1 MRDTAGAYFV
11 CGKAGNMNINRKISK
26 YNFNK
31 GSVSRIKYIVIHYV
45 GALGGAEDN
54 CRYYG
59 GGNRN
64 ASAHYFVGFNGEV
77 WQCVEDANIA
87 WHCGAS
93 SYKHAECRNAN
104 SIGIEMCVR
113 KKNTKSMGATDK
125 DWYFEDATVEAAAE
139 LTRYLMN
146 KYGVPA
152 SHVIRHYDVTGKICP
167 NPYVY
172 NTSAHTWD
180 EFKRKISGQAE
191 TPQGGNEKTIWN
203 FLTGKGLNAYA
214 VAGIMGNLY
223 AESGLMPNNLQNTY
237 NNKLGKTD
245 AEYTA
250 AVDNGSYGNFV
261 KDSAGYGLA
270 QWTYHTRKAALLEYA
285 KAAGKSIGD
294 LETQLGF
301 LMKEL
306 TEGYKA
312 TLSVLKSAKTVTAAS
327 NAVLTQFERPA
338 DQSDTVKTK
347 RAGYGQK
354 YYNQYAAGAV
364 SNKKNGGTSNMNV
377 SEVRKNFAAKAAA
390 HMGAREGTAAHKAI
404 IDRYNEHKPL
414 AQGYKVTYTDAWCAT
429 FASEIAIEAGYTDI
443 IPTEC
448 SCNRQIKLWQQ
459 MGRWCENDAKVPEP
473 GDYIYYDWDDNGV
486 GDCTGSAEHV
496 GIVESCNGNTITV
509 IEGNKSNA
517 VGRRTLEVNGRYIRG
532 YGVPD
537 FAKKATSSEPA
548 KPAAPAQPAQGTAGE
563 VYTVQRGD
571 TLSGIA
577 AKYGTTYQKLASYNG
592 IANPNVISVGQ
603 KIKIPG
609 SGVRTYT
616 VKAGDSLWAIAA
628 NQLGDGSRYNE
639 IKTMNGLTSNTIY
652 AGQTLKLPA

>member
-1 MRDTAGAYFV
+1 MGLI
-11 CGKAGNMNINRKISK
+11 GK
-26 YNFNK
+26 
-31 GSVSRIKYIVIHYV
+31 
-45 GALGGAEDN
+45 
-54 CRYYG
+54 
-59 GGNRN
+59 
-64 ASAHYFVGFNGEV
+64 
-77 WQCVEDANIA
+77 
-87 WHCGAS
+87 
-93 SYKHAECRNAN
+93 
-104 SIGIEMCVR
+104 
-113 KKNTKSMGATDK
+113 T
-125 DWYFEDATVEAAAE
+125 
-139 LTRYLMN
+139 
-146 KYGVPA
+146 
-152 SHVIRHYDVTGKICP
+152 
-167 NPYVY
+167 
-172 NTSAHTWD
+172 
-180 EFKRKISGQAE
+180 
-191 TPQGGNEKTIWN
+191 TPEKIWN
-203 FLTGKGLNAYA
+203 FLKSKGLSSYGA
-214 VAGIMGNLY
+214 AGLMGNLY
-223 AESGLMPNNLQNTY
+223 AESGLNPQNLQNSY
-237 NNKLGKTD
+237 EKKLGHTD
-245 AEYTA
+245 ASYTA
-250 AVDNGSYGNFV
+250 AVDNGSYGNFAR
-261 KDSAGYGLA
+261 DGAGYGLA

-312 TLSVLKSAKTVTAAS
+312 TLSVLKSAQTVIAAS

-354 YYNQYAAGAV
+354 YYDQYAAGAV

-377 SEVRKNFAAKAAA
+377 SEVRKKFAARAAA
-390 HMGAREGTAAHKAI
+390 YVGVKEGTAEHHAI
-404 IDRYNEHKPL
+404 IDAYNNHKPL
-414 AQGYKVTYTDAWCAT
+414 AQGYKVTYHDAWCAT
-429 FASEIAIEAGYTDI
+429 FGSKIAIEAGYTDI

-448 SCNRQIKLWQQ
+448 SCDRQIKLWQQ

-473 GDYIYYDWDDNGV
+473 GDYIYYDWDDNGA
-486 GDCTGSAEHV
+486 GDCTGSSDHV
-496 GIVESCNGNTITV
+496 GVVESCNGNTITV
-509 IEGNKSNA
+509 VEGNKSNA

-537 FAKKATSSEPA
+537 FSKKATSEPA

-563 VYTVQRGD
+563 QVYTVQRGD

-592 IANPNVISVGQ
+592 IANPNVIGVGQ

-616 VKAGDSLWAIAA
+616 VKSGDSLWAIAA
-628 NQLGDGSRYNE
+628 KQLGDGSRYNE

>member
-1 MRDTAGAYFV
+1 MRG
-11 CGKAGNMNINRKISK
+11 
-26 YNFNK
+26 
-31 GSVSRIKYIVIHYV
+31 SRI
-45 GALGGAEDN
+45 D
-54 CRYYG
+54 
-59 GGNRN
+59 
-64 ASAHYFVGFNGEV
+64 
-77 WQCVEDANIA
+77 
-87 WHCGAS
+87 
-93 SYKHAECRNAN
+93 
-104 SIGIEMCVR
+104 
-113 KKNTKSMGATDK
+113 
-125 DWYFEDATVEAAAE
+125 
-139 LTRYLMN
+139 
-146 KYGVPA
+146 
-152 SHVIRHYDVTGKICP
+152 
-167 NPYVY
+167 
-172 NTSAHTWD
+172 
-180 EFKRKISGQAE
+180 
-191 TPQGGNEKTIWN
+191 
-203 FLTGKGLNAYA
+203 
-214 VAGIMGNLY
+214 GNLY
-223 AESGLMPNNLQNTY
+223 AESGLNPQNLQNSY
-237 NNKLGKTD
+237 EKKLGHTD
-245 AEYTA
+245 ASYTA
-250 AVDNGSYGNFV
+250 AVDNGSYGNFAR
-261 KDSAGYGLA
+261 DGAGYGLA

-285 KAAGKSIGD
+285 KAVRKSIGD

-312 TLSVLKSAKTVTAAS
+312 TLSVLKSAQTVIAAS

-354 YYNQYAAGAV
+354 YYNQYA
-364 SNKKNGGTSNMNV
+364 
-377 SEVRKNFAAKAAA
+377 
-390 HMGAREGTAAHKAI
+390 
-404 IDRYNEHKPL
+404 EHKPL

-537 FAKKATSSEPA
+537 FSKKATSEPA
-548 KPAAPAQPAQGTAGE
+548 KPAAPAKPASGEE

-616 VKAGDSLWAIAA
+616 VKSGDSLWAIAA
-628 NQLGDGSRYNE
+628 KQLGDGSRYNE

>member
-1 MRDTAGAYFV
+1 MGLI
-11 CGKAGNMNINRKISK
+11 GK
-26 YNFNK
+26 
-31 GSVSRIKYIVIHYV
+31 
-45 GALGGAEDN
+45 
-54 CRYYG
+54 
-59 GGNRN
+59 
-64 ASAHYFVGFNGEV
+64 
-77 WQCVEDANIA
+77 
-87 WHCGAS
+87 
-93 SYKHAECRNAN
+93 
-104 SIGIEMCVR
+104 
-113 KKNTKSMGATDK
+113 T
-125 DWYFEDATVEAAAE
+125 
-139 LTRYLMN
+139 
-146 KYGVPA
+146 
-152 SHVIRHYDVTGKICP
+152 
-167 NPYVY
+167 
-172 NTSAHTWD
+172 
-180 EFKRKISGQAE
+180 
-191 TPQGGNEKTIWN
+191 TPEKIWN
-203 FLTGKGLNAYA
+203 FLESKGLSSCGA
-214 VAGIMGNLY
+214 AGLMGNLY
-223 AESGLMPNNLQNTY
+223 AESGLNPQNLQNSY
-237 NNKLGKTD
+237 EKKLGHTD
-245 AEYTA
+245 ASYTA
-250 AVDNGSYGNFV
+250 AVDNGSYGSFAR
-261 KDSAGYGLA
+261 DGAGYGLA

-312 TLSVLKSAKTVTAAS
+312 TLSVLKSAQTVIAAS

-354 YYNQYAAGAV
+354 YYDQYAAGAV

-377 SEVRKNFAAKAAA
+377 SEVRKKFAARAAA
-390 HMGAREGTAAHKAI
+390 YVGVKEGTAAHHAI
-404 IDRYNEHKPL
+404 IDAYNNHKPL
-414 AQGYKVTYTDAWCAT
+414 AQGYKVTYRDAWCAT
-429 FASEIAIEAGYTDI
+429 FGSKIAIEAGYTDI

-448 SCNRQIKLWQQ
+448 SCDRQIKLWQQ

-473 GDYIYYDWDDNGV
+473 GDYIYYDWDDNGA
-486 GDCTGSAEHV
+486 GDCTGSSDHV
-496 GIVESCNGNTITV
+496 GVVESCNGNTITV
-509 IEGNKSNA
+509 VEGNKSNA

-537 FAKKATSSEPA
+537 FSKKATSEPA
-548 KPAAPAQPAQGTAGE
+548 KPAAPAKPAQGTAGE
-563 VYTVQRGD
+563 QVYTVQRGD

-616 VKAGDSLWAIAA
+616 VKSGDSLWAIAA
-628 NQLGDGSRYNE
+628 KQLGDGSRYNE